1 MVSAH
6 IFGSLVLATIH
17 RVIIIDYWN
26 IYFTYYVLSLKMK
39 NKAVQNSWWICLIN
53 QSHESP
59 FTIVANYAM
68 LYN

>member
-6 IFGSLVLATIH
+6 ILGALVLATIH

-26 IYFTYYVLSLKMK
+26 IYFTYYVLSLNMK
-39 NKAVQNSWWICLIN
+39 NKAVQNNWWICLIN
-53 QSHESP
+53 QCHESP
-59 FTIVANYAM
+59 FANYAM